1 MAALDFGMAMARG
14 MLPTSEKAQKD
25 LIDLAGGR
33 NIFKSED
40 WWNKQVDKQISE
52 GYREAERQTG
62 YLSKTGEV
70 LPQAGTT
77 TRYYTRGFANMKQYY
92 SPNLMMGMGQPNVSG
107 QYGMGSRFSAEVSPV
122 APEGALKIGEENVLT
137 RKSVLSGGPD
147 EFTRM
152 GVYYTKPIDVFTA
165 NATRKDY
172 TAGELSDIEA
182 GAKAGA
188 QRARRQT
195 EQSKASQKRMRKGTG
210 GLLAKAATPE
220 STGLPAL
227 GTTGLGLTAGL
238 FGAEQE
244 L

>member
-1 MAALDFGMAMARG
+1 MAALDFGMALARG
-14 MLPTSEKAQKD
+14 MLPTSDTAQKD
-25 LIDLAGGR
+25 LINLAGGR

-40 WWNKQVDKQISE
+40 WWNKQVDKQISK
-52 GYREAERQTG
+52 GYRESVKETKYLMPSGEYKER
-62 YLSKTGEV
+62 
-70 LPQAGTT
+70 AGTKT
-77 TRYYTRGFANMKQYY
+77 TFGRMMYGQFQPLGMDQFGIPYQPSY
-92 SPNLMMGMGQPNVSG
+92 SPIFG
-107 QYGMGSRFSAEVSPV
+107 YGGGV
-122 APEGALKIGEENVLT
+122 AARTSDIVPEGAVMRDGRAVGKV
-137 RKSVLSGGPD
+137 
-147 EFTRM
+147 F
-152 GVYYTKPIDVFTA
+152 DVFKTD
-165 NATRKDY
+165 ATRKDY

>member
-1 MAALDFGMAMARG
+1 
-14 MLPTSEKAQKD
+14 
-25 LIDLAGGR
+25 
-33 NIFKSED
+33 
-40 WWNKQVDKQISE
+40 
-52 GYREAERQTG
+52 
-62 YLSKTGEV
+62 
-70 LPQAGTT
+70 
-77 TRYYTRGFANMKQYY
+77 
-92 SPNLMMGMGQPNVSG
+92 
-107 QYGMGSRFSAEVSPV
+107 
-122 APEGALKIGEENVLT
+122 
-137 RKSVLSGGPD
+137 
-147 EFTRM
+147 
-152 GVYYTKPIDVFTA
+152 VFTA
-165 NATRKDY
+165 NAKRKDY

-188 QRARRQT
+188 ARAKRQT